1 MNQTAD
7 LHSHTLYSDGV
18 CSIEEVLTL
27 AQQAQL
33 TVFSI
38 TDHNHCFAYEH
49 LPAVSPFTGTLLC
62 GTEIATSYKGRIIE
76 LLGYGV
82 DSKLINKWYRSAFN
96 IEQLTQK
103 EHELFDRL
111 ISICQKLGYRLTDNL
126 VMPEIRKGISKK
138 IIYQDLISYSENR
151 SKSEGLLDS
160 YKKFLRFGLSNPNSG
175 FYLNEATTYPSLSE
189 VLRLIHEAGGLAFL
203 AHPYEYGIDNVSLF
217 LEELNTD
224 YHLDGIETYYP
235 SFTAEQIALLEQFA
249 AKHQLLVSGGSDF
262 HGTANRKAKIGQCAN
277 GLPIPLESMSE
288 WIDRYIELV

>member
-1 MNQTAD
+1 VNQTAD

-49 LPAVSPFTGTLLC
+49 LPAVSPFTGKLLC

-82 DSKLINKWYRSAFN
+82 DSKLINKWYRSEFN

-111 ISICQKLGYRLTDNL
+111 ILICQKLGYRLTDKL
-126 VMPEIRKGISKK
+126 ELPEIRKGISKK
-138 IIYQDLISYSENR
+138 IIYQDLIRYSENQ

-160 YKKFLRFGLSNPNSG
+160 YKKFLRFGLSNPNSV
-175 FYLNEATTYPSLSE
+175 FYLDEATTYPGLSE
-189 VLRLIHEAGGLAFL
+189 VIILIHNAGGLAFL
-203 AHPYEYGIDNVSLF
+203 AHPYEYGVDNVSLF
-217 LEELNTD
+217 LEELFTE

-235 SFTAEQIALLEQFA
+235 SFTVEQIELLEQFA
-249 AKHQLLVSGGSDF
+249 AKHQLYVSGGSDF
-262 HGTANRKAKIGQCAN
+262 HGTANRKAKIGQCVN
-277 GLPIPLESMSE
+277 GLPIPLESMSG
-288 WIDRYIELV
+288 WIKQYI